1 MTNSGVRRKLSAIL
15 SADVKGYSRLMA
27 EDEAGT
33 VETLKEYR
41 EVMASLIQ
49 AHRGRVVDDI
59 GDNLLAEFT
68 SVIDAT
74 QCAAAIQDELE
85 RLNAKLA
92 DHRKM
97 EFRIGIN
104 LGDVIEDG
112 DRIYGDGINIAAR
125 VQGLAEAGGVYIS
138 GTVYDQVRNKLRFS
152 FDYIGEQTVKNIE
165 EPIRVYCVIWRE
177 EEVAAK
183 SKKNKRFAG
192 SLFLGTSKSPFYSNV
207 LITCVIMSLCMP
219 LVNYFNL
226 NLLTKIWQC
235 GLILVPNAKK
245 VTVVTISPDE
255 HKKMNTERGVNK
267 PPAYLSNPKLW
278 RQYHPTVIKNLHQL
292 GAEAVGFD
300 FWFPPAY
307 DAAAQQATSKFE
319 KGLKWSR
326 LKNFPV
332 ILGQTQ
338 NLQDS
343 RIYSQADWGYL
354 SFSRDINWIK
364 QVMYL
369 YSWDNMDQAGVPVEE
384 TSLFVKVLAK
394 KLRLTAAIEG
404 DSVRLIGKPIP
415 RRLWLAFSETPFTTV
430 PYHDVYNGWADPNLI
445 SGRVVLI
452 GLAQRNVDYFQVP
465 YSPTDFTP
473 DDKDDPAGMP
483 GVFLFAHAIN
493 QILNGYYYP
502 EIHDE
507 WSWFRG
513 DSLFSSV
520 NLKRLLLLLVE
531 TFAICLLLH
540 AVQSLVR
547 KKAGVK
553 SACLLLGV
561 SAAVMITLLAILPVL
576 FGLANFVFAA
586 LIFII
591 LFALRR
597 PVVDGQAK
605 SAGKRRAKAPGLR
618 QEPTLKHREKNH
630 EG

>member
-1 MTNSGVRRKLSAIL
+1 LLKGIFMNSSGVRRKLSAIL

-27 EDEAGT
+27 DDEAGT
-33 VETLKEYR
+33 VETLKQYR
-41 EVMASLIQ
+41 EVLASLIQ
-49 AHRGRVVDDI
+49 AQHGRVVDDI

-74 QCAAAIQDELE
+74 QCAAAIQDALE
-85 RLNAKLA
+85 ELNAQLA

-104 LGDVIEDG
+104 LGDV

-138 GTVYDQVRNKLRFS
+138 GTVYDQVRNKLRFC
-152 FDYIGEQTVKNIE
+152 FDYVGEQIVKNIE
-165 EPIRVYCVIWRE
+165 EPIRIYRVIWRQE
-177 EEVAAK
+177 EFAAK
-183 SKKNKRFAG
+183 SRKSSTFPG
-192 SLFLGTSKSPFYSNV
+192 SLFFRTSKSSFYGN
-207 LITCVIMSLCMP
+207 LLLTCIMMAICMP

-235 GLILVPNAKK
+235 GLILIPNAQK
-245 VTVVTISPDE
+245 VTVVTISQDE
-255 HKKMNTERGVNK
+255 HKKMNTGTGMTK

-307 DAAAQQATSKFE
+307 DPTGQQATLIFE

-326 LKNFPV
+326 LNNFPV
-332 ILGQTQ
+332 ILGQAQ
-338 NLQDS
+338 NIQDV
-343 RIYSQADWGYL
+343 RIYSQTNWGYL
-354 SFSRDINWIK
+354 SVFRDIDWIK

-369 YSWDNMDQAGVPVEE
+369 YSWDKMDQAGVAVEK
-384 TSLFVKVLAK
+384 TSLFVKVLAQ
-394 KLRLTAAIEG
+394 KLRLTPAIEG

-415 RRLWLAFSETPFTTV
+415 RRLWLAFSETPITTV
-430 PYHDVYNGWADPNLI
+430 SYHDVYNGWADPDRI
-445 SGRVVLI
+445 AGRIVLI
-452 GLAQRNVDYFQVP
+452 GLAHRDVDYFQVP

-473 DDKDDPAGMP
+473 DDKDDPGGMP

-493 QILNGYYYP
+493 QILNGYYHP
-502 EIHDE
+502 EIHDD
-507 WSWFRG
+507 WSWFG
-513 DSLFSSV
+513 WDSLFSPVS
-520 NLKRLLLLLVE
+520 LKRLFLLLVE
-531 TFAICLLLH
+531 TFAICMLLQ

-553 SACLLLGV
+553 IATLLMGL
-561 SAAVMITLLAILPVL
+561 SAAAVITLLAILPFL

-586 LIFII
+586 LIFIM
-591 LFALRR
+591 FSALRR
-597 PVVDGQAK
+597 PVVVV
-605 SAGKRRAKAPGLR
+605 
-618 QEPTLKHREKNH
+618 
-630 EG
+630 

>member
-1 MTNSGVRRKLSAIL
+1 LAVETLCFFIWLLLKGIFMTNSGVRRKLSAIL

-27 EDEAGT
+27 DDEAGT
-33 VETLKEYR
+33 VETLKQYR
-41 EVMASLIQ
+41 EVLAALI
-49 AHRGRVVDDI
+49 HDRHGRVVDDI

-74 QCAAAIQDELE
+74 QCAAAIQDALE
-85 RLNAKLA
+85 DLNAKLA

-125 VQGLAEAGGVYIS
+125 VQGLSEAGGVFIS

-152 FDYIGEQTVKNIE
+152 FDFVGEQIVKNIE
-165 EPIRVYCVIWRE
+165 EPIRVYRVIWRQDE
-177 EEVAAK
+177 FDAK
-183 SKKNKRFAG
+183 SRKNKRFAG
-192 SLFLGTSKSPFYSNV
+192 SLFFGTSKRPFWGNV
-207 LITCVIMSLCMP
+207 LLTCVIMALCMP

-235 GLILVPNAKK
+235 GLILVPNVQK
-245 VTVVTISPDE
+245 VTVVTIAPDE
-255 HKKMNTERGVNK
+255 HKKMNTGTGVNK
-267 PPAYLSNPKLW
+267 PPAYLSNPKGW

-292 GAEAVGFD
+292 GAEAVGFY

-307 DAAAQQATSKFE
+307 DPAGQQATLIFE
-319 KGLKWSR
+319 KGLKWAR
-326 LKNFPV
+326 LNNFPV
-332 ILGQTQ
+332 ILGQAQ
-338 NLQDS
+338 NIQDS
-343 RIYSQADWGYL
+343 IIYSQADWGYL
-354 SFSRDINWIK
+354 SVSRDIDWMK

-369 YSWDNMDQAGVPVEE
+369 YSWDKMDQAGVAVEK
-384 TSLFVKVLAK
+384 TSLFVKVLAQ
-394 KLRLTAAIEG
+394 KLRLTSAIEG

-415 RRLWLAFSETPFTTV
+415 RRLWLAFSETPITTV

-445 SGRVVLI
+445 AGRIVLI
-452 GLAQRNVDYFQVP
+452 GLAQRDVDYFQVP

-473 DDKDDPAGMP
+473 DDKDDPGGMP

-493 QILNGYYYP
+493 QILNGYYHP

-513 DSLFSSV
+513 DSLFSPV

-531 TFAICLLLH
+531 TFAICLLLQ

-547 KKAGVK
+547 KKAGITIA
-553 SACLLLGV
+553 SLLMGLAA
-561 SAAVMITLLAILPVL
+561 AAVIVLLAISPFLC
-576 FGLANFVFAA
+576 GLANFVFAA
-586 LIFII
+586 LLFIM
-591 LFALRR
+591 FSALRR
-597 PVVDGQAK
+597 PVVVV
-605 SAGKRRAKAPGLR
+605 
-618 QEPTLKHREKNH
+618 
-630 EG
+630 